1 MISGSMEDALL
12 VDIVKGLILQLEKLN
27 KMLVDILED
36 LEEDKENIKKLAY
49 EIHRLSWEIIDLEDK
64 VNALSK

>member
-12 VDIVKGLILQLEKLN
+12 VDIVKDLIVQLEKLN

-36 LEEDKENIKKLAY
+36 LEKDKENIKRLSY
-49 EIHRLSWEIIDLEDK
+49 EIHRLSWEIIDLEEK